1 MTEPVRMQSW
11 VKSANNPQTEFPLNN
26 LPYGVFSHKGT
37 DKRLGV
43 AIGDHVLD
51 LYEVAGDLPLSQ
63 ALLSDRRGWNGVME
77 SGPPLWG
84 ALRSA
89 LIDLLRHDARPRP
102 DALLPLSDIRLHMP
116 FEVVEFTDFFSCE
129 NHALNAGRIYR
140 GDSYSLPPNWHH
152 MPVGFAARASSVV
165 VSGTDIHRPWG
176 QMVDAGQTSPR
187 WGQSACLDIEL
198 ELGAIVGRASTGS
211 LSVDEADENIFGFV
225 LLNDWSA
232 RDLQAWESRPLGPLV
247 SKSMATTI
255 SPWIVTG
262 AALEPFRVRA
272 SSAEHQLLP
281 YLEHGKPAHY
291 DLGLS
296 IHLQPAEGRTRIV
309 SQTNARELYFSAPQQ
324 LAHLASTGAPM
335 RTGDLLGSGTISGA
349 DRHSRGSFLEMSW
362 GGQDPLM
369 IDGVSRAFLQ
379 DGDTVTLTGGAN
391 TDTFRIGFGDCSG
404 RIVSSR
410 R

>member
-1 MTEPVRMQSW
+1 MTELVRMQSW

-51 LYEVAGDLPLSQ
+51 LCEVAGDLPLSQ
-63 ALLSDRRGWNGVME
+63 ALLTDRRGWNGVMAA
-77 SGPPLWG
+77 GPPLW
-84 ALRSA
+84 ASLRSA
-89 LIDLLRHDARPRP
+89 LIDLLHHDARPRL
-102 DALLPLSDIRLHMP
+102 DALLPLSDIDLHMP
-116 FEVVEFTDFFSCE
+116 FEVAEFTDFFSCE
-129 NHALNAGRIYR
+129 NHAVNVGRIYR
-140 GDSYSLPPNWHH
+140 GDTYRLPPNWHH

-165 VSGTDIHRPWG
+165 VSGTDVHRPWG
-176 QMVDAGQTSPR
+176 QVMDTGQTSPR

-198 ELGAIVGRASTGS
+198 ELGAIVGQASTGP
-211 LSVDEADENIFGFV
+211 LSVDQADENIFGFV

-232 RDLQAWESRPLGPLV
+232 RDLQAWESKPLGPLV

-255 SPWIVTG
+255 SPWIVTT
-262 AALEPFRVRA
+262 AALEPFRVET
-272 SSAEHQLLP
+272 SSSKHPLLP
-281 YLEHGKPAHY
+281 YLEHDTPAHY
-291 DLGLS
+291 DLSLS
-296 IHLQPAEGRTRIV
+296 IHLQPAEGRTRTV

-335 RTGDLLGSGTISGA
+335 RTGDLLGSGTISGP

-369 IDGVSRAFLQ
+369 IDGASRAFLE
-379 DGDTVTLTGGAN
+379 DGDIVTLTGAVN
-391 TDTFRIGFGDCSG
+391 ADTFRIGFGDCSG
-404 RIVSSR
+404 RIVPAGQ
-410 R
+410 

>member
-51 LYEVAGDLPLSQ
+51 LREVAGDLPLSQ

-84 ALRSA
+84 SLRSA

-102 DALLPLSDIRLHMP
+102 DALLPLSDVRLHMP

-176 QMVDAGQTSPR
+176 QMMDAGQTSPR

-198 ELGAIVGRASTGS
+198 ELGAIVGRTSTGP

-232 RDLQAWESRPLGPLV
+232 RDMQAWESRPLGPLV

-272 SSAEHQLLP
+272 SSAKHQLLP
-281 YLEHGKPAHY
+281 HLEHGKPAHY
-291 DLGLS
+291 DLSLS
-296 IHLQPAEGRTRIV
+296 IHLQPAEGRTRTV

-369 IDGVSRAFLQ
+369 IDGASRAFLE

-391 TDTFRIGFGDCSG
+391 TETFRIGFGDCSG

>member
-51 LYEVAGDLPLSQ
+51 LCEVAGDLPLSQ
-63 ALLSDRRGWNGVME
+63 ALLTDRRGWNGVME

-84 ALRSA
+84 SLRST

-116 FEVVEFTDFFSCE
+116 FEVAEFTDFFSCE

-176 QMVDAGQTSPR
+176 QMMDAGQTSPR

-198 ELGAIVGRASTGS
+198 ELGAIVGRASTGP

-272 SSAEHQLLP
+272 SSAKHQLLP

-291 DLGLS
+291 DLSLS
-296 IHLQPAEGRTRIV
+296 IHLQPAEGRTRTV

-369 IDGVSRAFLQ
+369 IDGASRAFLE